1 MKSAGSREFRG
12 RNLMIGHEDDDVNNG
27 HHDEMSCCEQPK
39 SHFSLRN
46 AYFILPKYQAVTNS
60 SKNP

>member
-12 RNLMIGHEDDDVNNG
+12 RNLTTGHEDDDANNG
-27 HHDEMSCCEQPK
+27 HQDEMSCCERPK
-39 SHFSLRN
+39 SHFSLCN
-46 AYFILPKYQAVTNS
+46 AHFILPKYQAVNNS